1 MVSHDVTAVTPHAS
15 EFGIPALSY
24 WTEGHPA
31 FCLLWEG
38 FVETGQIRSQ
48 DTHLVRV
55 DITDGEGERGDVVG
69 YYVGESCIAASET
82 DATPL
87 RQLVAAGA
95 FARPVRLALVCR
107 EDAHG
112 HLDGTLMALLELSAE
127 ARAPLPFTLG
137 SHRLLRTERT
147 ASWSFAAETRHW
159 FESLVGVPAETS
171 VTRDA

>member
-1 MVSHDVTAVTPHAS
+1 MMSHDVTAVTPHAS

-31 FCLLWEG
+31 FCLLREG

-55 DITDGEGERGDVVG
+55 DITDGEGERGDAVG
-69 YYVGESCIAASET
+69 YYVGESCIAASEM

-87 RQLVAAGA
+87 RQLVAAGV

-112 HLDGTLMALLELSAE
+112 HLDGTLMALLELSME

-147 ASWSFAAETRHW
+147 ASWSFAVETRHW

-171 VTRDA
+171 VTRDT